1 MWNQVIKINQA
12 ISGFVWGAPMLIL
25 MMGVGIYLSFCTK
38 GIQLRRF
45 GYAMRNTIGK
55 VFEKQT
61 AKKGEIT
68 PFQAVTTALAATVGI
83 GNIAGVT
90 WAITAAGPG
99 VLFWLWVSAIVGMCT
114 KYAEVVLAIRFRERN
129 QLGEWVGGPMY
140 YIRNGLG
147 KKWNPLAVLFS
158 IFGALAAF
166 GIGNAVQVGNIANV
180 MNTAIQSVC
189 PGATAWEK
197 EINLAIGILVAS
209 LTAFVLIGGLG
220 RIGAVTECLVPVMA
234 LTYILACVA
243 VILANL
249 DQLIPVLVS
258 IFRGAFKPA
267 AVVGGAGGFTL
278 LRTITWGVRRGVF
291 SNEAGLGSAPIAH
304 ASSSETN
311 PVKQG
316 MYGIFEVFMDT
327 IVICTLTGLS
337 LLMSGIE
344 LSYGTIGTM
353 ALNAK
358 ALGTVFGEQFG
369 IWIIAVGGTLFA
381 IATIFG
387 WALYGTRCCEF
398 VFGSK
403 SVDIYHI
410 LYVMAVLTGATMELR
425 LVWDIAD
432 TLNGLMAIPNLV
444 ALIGLS
450 DIIVNLGK
458 NHFSQ
463 RSR

>member
-1 MWNQVIKINQA
+1 MWNKVTEINRA

-25 MMGVGIYLSFCTK
+25 MMGAGIYLSYRTNC
-38 GIQLRRF
+38 IQLRRF
-45 GYAMRNTIGK
+45 GYAMRNTIGR

-61 AKKGEIT
+61 AKPGEMT

-99 VLFWLWVSAIVGMCT
+99 VLFWLWVSAAVGMCT

-129 QLGEWVGGPMY
+129 KMGEWVGGPMY

-147 KKWNPLAVLFS
+147 EKWNPLAVLFAA
-158 IFGALAAF
+158 FGALAAF
-166 GIGNAVQVGNIANV
+166 GIGNAVQVGNIADV
-180 MNTAIQSVC
+180 MNTAVQSVC
-189 PGATAWEK
+189 PNAIAWQA
-197 EINLAIGILVAS
+197 EINLIVGIVVAI
-209 LTAFVLIGGLG
+209 LTAFVLLGGLG
-220 RIGAVTECLVPVMA
+220 RIGAVTERLVPIMA
-234 LTYILACVA
+234 LTYIFACVA

-249 DQLIPVLVS
+249 DQLIPVMIS
-258 IFRGAFKPA
+258 IFRGAFEPA

-278 LRTITWGVRRGVF
+278 TRTITWGVKRGVF

-344 LSYGTIGTM
+344 LSYGTVGTM

-358 ALGTVFGEQFG
+358 ALGTVFGEQIG

-403 SVDIYHI
+403 SIDAYHI
-410 LYVMAVLTGATMELR
+410 LYMMVVFVGATMELG

-450 DIIVNLGK
+450 DVVVRLGEH
-458 NHFSQ
+458 HFSK

>member
-1 MWNQVIKINQA
+1 M
-12 ISGFVWGAPMLIL
+12 
-25 MMGVGIYLSFCTK
+25 T
-38 GIQLRRF
+38 
-45 GYAMRNTIGK
+45 
-55 VFEKQT
+55 
-61 AKKGEIT
+61 
-68 PFQAVTTALAATVGI
+68 
-83 GNIAGVT
+83 
-90 WAITAAGPG
+90 
-99 VLFWLWVSAIVGMCT
+99 
-114 KYAEVVLAIRFRERN
+114 
-129 QLGEWVGGPMY
+129 
-140 YIRNGLG
+140 
-147 KKWNPLAVLFS
+147 
-158 IFGALAAF
+158 
-166 GIGNAVQVGNIANV
+166 
-180 MNTAIQSVC
+180 
-189 PGATAWEK
+189 
-197 EINLAIGILVAS
+197 
-209 LTAFVLIGGLG
+209 
-220 RIGAVTECLVPVMA
+220 
-234 LTYILACVA
+234 
-243 VILANL
+243 
-249 DQLIPVLVS
+249 
-258 IFRGAFKPA
+258 
-267 AVVGGAGGFTL
+267 
-278 LRTITWGVRRGVF
+278 RTITWGVKRGVF

-344 LSYGTIGTM
+344 LSYGTVGTM

-358 ALGTVFGEQFG
+358 ALGTVFGEQIG

-403 SVDIYHI
+403 SIDAYHI
-410 LYVMAVLTGATMELR
+410 LYMMVVFVGATMELG

-450 DIIVNLGK
+450 DVVVRLGEH
-458 NHFSQ
+458 HFSK